1 MFPDVPALSA
11 IFVLPCIPTSNHYV
25 IILVIILEIILC
37 LTVKKMLIIPPNAWT
52 MQVNK
57 KATACE
63 VFSTTALLHLLLTL
77 MLFCFLK
84 KDLKC

>member
-25 IILVIILEIILC
+25 IIIIIVIILC
-37 LTVKKMLIIPPNAWT
+37 STVKNMLIIPPNAWT

-77 MLFCFLK
+77 MFCFLK